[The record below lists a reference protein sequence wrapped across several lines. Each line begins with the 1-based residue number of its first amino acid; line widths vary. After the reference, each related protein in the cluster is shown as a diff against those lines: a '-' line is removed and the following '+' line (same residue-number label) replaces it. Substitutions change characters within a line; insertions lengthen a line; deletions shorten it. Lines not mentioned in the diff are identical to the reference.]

1 MTPERWRK
9 IGQVYHAALE
19 REASQRPAYLHEV
32 CAGDDGLRQEV
43 ESLLAQQEAAGSFLE
58 TPAIEVAA
66 MAIARDSRQSLKGQQ
81 LGSYK
86 IVSLLGAGGMGE
98 VYLAHDTKLGRDVAI
113 KILPAAFVHD
123 AERLARFR
131 REARMLAALNHPN
144 IATIHGLEQSDGVH
158 YLVMELVP
166 GETLGERASSGA
178 LKVAEALKV
187 AAQIAEALEA
197 AHEKGVIHRD
207 LKPANVKVTDEGRVK
222 VLDFGLAKAF
232 AGDGGLDLSNV
243 PTLTA
248 VATEE
253 GRILG
258 TPAYMSPEQARG
270 KPVDKRTD
278 IWAFGCV
285 LYELLTRKEA
295 FRGETVS
302 DTIAAVL
309 EREPDWHELPSATPT
324 KIRDLLRR
332 CLQKDLPRRL
342 RDIGDARIEIEE
354 ALAAPAIAEP
364 STPVKGTSVR
374 WRRAMPWGAAF
385 VLLAGISIGFLLP
398 SRQAPEPPVYRQV
411 TFRRGTIRSAR
422 FAPDG
427 KTIIYSAS
435 FEGGGLQ
442 TFWMRS
448 ESPESTA
455 LPFPNSTLHAVS
467 SSGELAIGLRHG
479 STVTQTVVA
488 LAGGAP
494 REIFEGTADED
505 WAPDSENLAVAHPV
519 GDRYRIEFPVGN
531 VLYDPGPGVALRD
544 VRFSPKGDLIAFVEI
559 GPIGN
564 SICVVD
570 RSGKHRVISSGWD
583 YPVDLAW
590 NPVNGEIW
598 FTAREAHGSSGGLV
612 LHAVSLAGKHRVVA
626 RVPGILFIQDIAHDG
641 RVLLKHTKWPTSMI
655 CLLPGSSKEVDLS
668 WFDFS
673 HGKDLS
679 NDGKSILFDEEGIAT
694 GGEGGV
700 YLRGTDGSP
709 AVHLGE
715 GYALGL
721 SPDGKWALSGL
732 SDFADRFVLLPVGAG
747 QSRVLKAEDLELSD
761 AEWFPDGKR
770 ILLKAAQHGHPP
782 RLYVQEIES
791 GTYHPVTPE
800 GVEMGPVSPDG
811 KLVMGRGP
819 GPTVFLY
826 PVSGGAPHAVP
837 GVEPDDHLI
846 RWDAEGKKVFL
857 ARAEGF
863 ASVSVFRLD
872 PASGRRELW
881 KKLGPADPT
890 GLSNNSEIDN
900 NVLLTPDGKVY
911 SYTYKRDLSDLYV
924 VEGLK

>member
-1 MTPERWRK
+1 
-9 IGQVYHAALE
+9 
-19 REASQRPAYLHEV
+19 
-32 CAGDDGLRQEV
+32 
-43 ESLLAQQEAAGSFLE
+43 
-58 TPAIEVAA
+58 
-66 MAIARDSRQSLKGQQ
+66 MAILPGRR
-81 LGSYK
+81 LGHYEITSA
-86 IVSLLGAGGMGE
+86 IGAGGMGE
-98 VYLAHDTKLGRDVAI
+98 VYRARDSKLGRDVAI
-113 KILPAAFVHD
+113 KVLPEAFAHD
-123 AERLARFR
+123 ADRLSRFQ
-131 REARMLAALNHPN
+131 REAKMLAALNHPN
-144 IATIHGLEQSDGVH
+144 IATIYGLEQSGGVN
-158 YLVMELVP
+158 YLVMELIP
-166 GETLGERASSGA
+166 GETLAERVSGGE
-178 LKVAEALKV
+178 LKIEEGLKLG
-187 AAQIAEALEA
+187 AQIAEALEA

-207 LKPANVKVTDEGRVK
+207 LKPANVKVTPEGRVK
-222 VLDFGLAKAF
+222 VLDFGLAKAY
-232 AGDGGLDLSNV
+232 AGDGEMDLSNA

-248 VATEE
+248 MGTEE
-253 GRILG
+253 GKILG

-285 LYELLTRKEA
+285 LYELLTGKVA

-309 EREPDWHELPSATPT
+309 ERDPDFQKLPPATSA
-324 KIRDLLRR
+324 KIRNLLLR
-332 CLQKDLPRRL
+332 CLQKDSSRRQ

-364 STPVKGTSVR
+364 SVPAKGIRAR
-374 WRRAMPWGAAF
+374 WRRTLVWGLAS
-385 VLLAGISIGFLLP
+385 LLPAGMAIGFLLP
-398 SRQAPEPPVYRQV
+398 SRRAPEPPVYHQV

-435 FEGGGLQ
+435 FEGRALQ

-467 SSGELAIGLRHG
+467 SSGELAIGLRRG

-494 REIFEGTADED
+494 REILDGPADED
-505 WAPDSENLAVAHPV
+505 WAPDSENLAVAHTV
-519 GDRYRIEFPVGN
+519 GDRARIEFPVGN
-531 VLYDPGPGVALRD
+531 VLYDPGPGVGLRD
-544 VRFSPKGDLIAFVEI
+544 VRFSPQGDLIAFVEN

-570 RSGKHRVISSGWD
+570 RSGKRRVISSGWD
-583 YPVDLAW
+583 DPVDLAW
-590 NPVNGEIW
+590 NPVGGEIW

-626 RVPGILFIQDIAHDG
+626 QVPGLLLIQDIARDG
-641 RVLLKHTKWPTSMI
+641 RVLLKQTKWPTSMI
-655 CLLPGSSKEVDLS
+655 CLLPVSSKEVDLS

-679 NDGKSILFDEEGIAT
+679 NDGKSILFDEGGIAS

-721 SPDGKWALSGL
+721 SPDGKWALSWRT
-732 SDFADRFVLLPVGAG
+732 DFADRLVLLPVGAG
-747 QSRVLKAEDLELSD
+747 QSRVLKAEDLELTN

-770 ILLKAAQHGHPP
+770 ILLRAAQHGHPP
-782 RLYVQEIES
+782 RLYVQEVEG
-791 GTYHPVTPE
+791 GTHHPITPE
-800 GVEMGPVSPDG
+800 GVEIGPVSPDG
-811 KLVMGRGP
+811 NFVMGRGP

-826 PVSGGAPHAVP
+826 PVSGGPPRAVP
-837 GVEPDDHLI
+837 GVEPADHLI

-863 ASVSVFRLD
+863 ASVSIFRLD
-872 PASGRRELW
+872 PASGKRELW
-881 KKLGPADPT
+881 KKIGPADPT
-890 GLSNNSEIDN
+890 GLSNNSGIDN

-911 SYTYKRDLSDLYV
+911 SYSYMRDLSDLYV
-924 VEGLK
+924 AEGMK